1 MLAPRAEQAM
11 SLESP
16 EPAPRVCG
24 RCRHEFEGDPSLHP
38 GAVPDWWLC
47 PPCRM
52 VLLPSVPS

>member
-1 MLAPRAEQAM
+1 MLAPRAETAM

-24 RCRHEFEGDPSLHP
+24 RCRKQFEGDPNLHP
-38 GAVPDWWLC
+38 GTMPDWWLC

-52 VLLPSVPS
+52 VLLPPVPS